1 MLKVNLFDSRIPP
14 KNSTSN
20 DIYFDENDLHPCK
33 PFFLNNQNIIPE
45 SADEVLVKGLLEHSE
60 YIRHILKIA
69 DSLLKINGILTLE
82 FYNFS
87 FDTSSSPFR
96 GWTGIMYEVSI
107 CFKERLQLI
116 KKEEANGIFILSFK
130 KMKKFL
136 PQKDNINSWT
146 FGLVSD
152 GRKNEDVL
160 RIIESIINF
169 NIPNFE
175 ILVCGPAPSE
185 VLNKNVQILDDKDL
199 YVDIRIPI
207 SKKKNRIIET
217 AAYNN
222 LVIIHDRFF
231 LPNDW
236 FLKMKA
242 FGNFFDGICPRIL
255 DVETKTKR
263 VQDWMTTSLYHLHF
277 KKMFP
282 SKSILMYNEWKP
294 NWNLNGGH
302 MIIKK
307 HLLERVLL
315 NPYLNWGEAEDGD
328 MCRRLDADG
337 FCLVNYEDLTIYTST
352 NRLKQGNIKKG
363 VLRYLQIFKYKVSLV
378 LYFYKR
384 KCIFNNYL
392 KNVK

>member
-20 DIYFDENDLHPCK
+20 DIYFDENDLHPCN
-33 PFFLNNQNIIPE
+33 PFFLNNQHIIPE

-69 DSLLKINGILTLE
+69 DSLLKVNGILTIE

-116 KKEEANGIFILSFK
+116 KKEEVNGVFILSFK
-130 KMKKFL
+130 KIKNFL
-136 PQKDNINSWT
+136 PQNDTINSWT

-152 GRKNEDVL
+152 GRKNEEVL
-160 RIIESIINF
+160 AIIESIINF

-175 ILVCGPAPSE
+175 ILICGPSPSTILHE
-185 VLNKNVQILDDKDL
+185 NVKILDDKDL
-199 YVDIRIPI
+199 YFDIRVPI

-217 AAYNN
+217 ATYNN

-236 FLKMKA
+236 FLRMKA
-242 FGNFFDGICPRIL
+242 YGNFFDGICPRIL
-255 DVETKTKR
+255 DVETKSKR
-263 VQDWMTTSLYHLHF
+263 VQDWITTSLDHFQF

-282 SKSILMYNEWKP
+282 VRGVLNYDEWKP

-307 HLLERVLL
+307 HLIERVLL
-315 NPYLNWGEAEDGD
+315 NPFLNWGEAEDGD
-328 MCRRLDADG
+328 VCRRLDADG
-337 FCLVNYEDLTIYTST
+337 FCLVSYADLTIYTST
-352 NRLKQGNIKKG
+352 NRLKQGNKRKG
-363 VLRYLQIFKYKVSLV
+363 ALVYLQILKNKVYIILNFYNRKKTFK
-378 LYFYKR
+378 
-384 KCIFNNYL
+384 NYL
-392 KNVK
+392 ENV